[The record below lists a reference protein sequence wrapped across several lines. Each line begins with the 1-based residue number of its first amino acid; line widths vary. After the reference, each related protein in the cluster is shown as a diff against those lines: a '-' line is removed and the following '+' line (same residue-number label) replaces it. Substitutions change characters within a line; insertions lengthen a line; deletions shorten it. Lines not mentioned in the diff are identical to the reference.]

1 MQTQSL
7 KIHFQLILQK
17 TDVGIFIDQP
27 GFSTSVEGCWQQ
39 NGINTQ
45 SQPEAVSK
53 ALKDTQGTDNKSLDL
68 IFNSEICQ
76 VDLKHTPT
84 WFLCYKR
91 LIGYFKR
98 TYLKLLNT

>member
-7 KIHFQLILQK
+7 KIHFQLTLEK
-17 TDVGIFIDQP
+17 TDLGIFIDQP

-39 NGINTQ
+39 NGINIQ
-45 SQPEAVSK
+45 SQPEAASK

-84 WFLCYKR
+84 PFCAIRKYLEILKE
-91 LIGYFKR
+91 LIL
-98 TYLKLLNT
+98 TL